1 MSRWSLS
8 IEPLDKS
15 LCHELAPKV
24 SEGDRIDLLAH
35 GYEPLGALLD
45 GIEAE
50 GQAWGV
56 RVDGTAVGAFGWTTE
71 GSIWSLWADLTLSQ
85 KVALLRL
92 SPAFISAMVKD
103 SGVRLSNLVWE
114 GNSVTRKWLE
124 ATGCFDFFVDSPQV
138 WDHKTYIPFAVRA
151 DLPERFPDYV

>member
-1 MSRWSLS
+1 MSRWQLDIS
-8 IEPLDKS
+8 PLNVD
-15 LCHELAPKV
+15 LCHELAPRV

-45 GIEAE
+45 GVDAE

-56 RVDGTAVGAFGWTTE
+56 RVDGVAVGAFGWTSE
-71 GSIWSLWADLTLSQ
+71 GSIWSLWSNLTMTQ

-103 SGVRLSNLVWE
+103 SGLRLSNLVWE
-114 GNSVTRKWLE
+114 GNEVTRKWLE
-124 ATGCFDFFVDSPQV
+124 ATGCFEFFIDMPQV
-138 WDHKTYIPFAVRA
+138 WDNKNYIPFAVRS
-151 DLPERFPDYV
+151 DLTERFPDYV